1 MDITEISIVHHVA
14 LVLLALWIFAYFGWF
29 HPVLYFISLIYVYRV
44 NEHYNLRLRRR
55 LQFEERK
62 AASQRRLLSDTETVR
77 WLNHAIVKIWPICM
91 EQIASQQFLMPIIPW
106 FLDKFKPWTTRKA
119 VVQHL
124 YLGRNPPMF
133 TEVRV
138 LRESPD
144 DDHLVLELGMSFLS
158 ADDMSAILAVQLRK
172 RVGFGISAN
181 MHMTGMHIEGKIL
194 VGIKFLRHWPFIGR
208 VRVCFVEQPYIQLTV
223 KPIFSHGIDVTELP
237 GIAGW
242 LDKILAVAFEQTLV
256 EPNMMV
262 IDVEKFALAPT
273 ENWFTVDEKRPIAF
287 AKVEI
292 LEANDMKPSDLN
304 GLADPYV
311 KGQLG
316 PYRFRTKI
324 QRKTLSPKWLE
335 EFKIPLSSW
344 EVPNVLV
351 LEARDKDHIFDDIL
365 GDCSININE
374 LRGGQRHDKWISLRN
389 VKIGRLHLAITILE
403 GEEENKQGKEKEKQ
417 GDCEEPPKNMESTDP
432 RPSSVTENFSNV
444 DTPMD
449 KSKKM
454 VDEFEPVDFEGQEKT
469 GIWVHHP
476 GSDVSQT
483 WEPRKGR
490 ALRTETTQLHSV
502 DEDNSNNS
510 PRSACSECP
519 SSDNSFDENT
529 SGSSSHKPGT
539 RTIRKGLH
547 KIGSMFRKTSKN
559 DSSSSKNQSPRLND
573 DCVLPS
579 PGPNLHAVGDNGRA
593 VKLIVDDACVE
604 NIRGEMQDQKSE
616 AKVKTPKQGSGK
628 LGHVKSA
635 MSRKSSKKVTEAV
648 EMADNESSHG
658 INSSNDA
665 MKHPFVVE
673 GASIDA
679 TSLCAHDEKPVN
691 NVDEI

>member
-1 MDITEISIVHHVA
+1 MDVTEISIVHHVA
-14 LVLLALWIFAYFGWF
+14 LVLLALWIFAYLGLF

-62 AASQRRLLSDTETVR
+62 AASQRRLLSDTESVR
-77 WLNHAIVKIWPICM
+77 WLNHAVAKIWPICM
-91 EQIASQQFLMPIIPW
+91 EEIASQQFLMPIIPW
-106 FLDKFKPWTTRKA
+106 FLDKFKPWTARKA

-133 TEVRV
+133 TDMRV
-138 LRESPD
+138 LRDSPD

-194 VGIKFLRHWPFIGR
+194 VGVKFLRHWPFIGR

-262 IDVEKFALAPT
+262 IDVQKFVSAPT

-324 QRKTLSPKWLE
+324 QKKTLSPKWME
-335 EFKIPLSSW
+335 EFKIPISSW

-351 LEARDKDHIFDDIL
+351 LEVRDKDHIFDDLL

-374 LRGGQRHDKWISLRN
+374 LRGGQRHDKWISLCH
-389 VKIGRLHLAITILE
+389 VKIGRLHLAITLLE
-403 GEEENKQGKEKEKQ
+403 GEEENQKGKEKEKQ
-417 GDCEEPPKNMESTDP
+417 VDEEESPKRMESTDP
-432 RPSSVTENFSNV
+432 RPSSVSEDYSNV
-444 DTPMD
+444 ETPMD

-454 VDEFEPVDFEGQEKT
+454 ADEFEAVDIEGQEKT

-490 ALRTETTQLHSV
+490 VLRTETTQLYS
-502 DEDNSNNS
+502 EDNSNNS
-510 PRSACSECP
+510 PRSACS
-519 SSDNSFDENT
+519 SSENSIDENT
-529 SGSSSHKPGT
+529 SGNRSHKPGT

-559 DSSSSKNQSPRLND
+559 DNLSLKNQSPRPND
-573 DCVLPS
+573 DSVLPS
-579 PGPNLHAVGDNGRA
+579 PGPNLRAVGDHGSA

-604 NIRGEMQDQKSE
+604 NIRDEMQDQKSE
-616 AKVKTPKQGSGK
+616 VKVKTSKQGSGK
-628 LGHVKSA
+628 LGHIKS
-635 MSRKSSKKVTEAV
+635 SLGRKSSKKLTEEAV
-648 EMADNESSHG
+648 DMADNDSSHGG
-658 INSSNDA
+658 INSSNDS

-679 TSLCAHDEKPVN
+679 TSLCAHDEKSGN

>member
-14 LVLLALWIFAYFGWF
+14 LVLLGLWILASFGWC
-29 HPVLYFISLIYVYRV
+29 HPVLFFISLLYLFRV
-44 NEHYNLRLRRR
+44 NEHYTLRLRRR

-62 AASQRRLLSDTETVR
+62 YASQRKLLSDTESVR
-77 WLNHAIVKIWPICM
+77 WLNHAIAKVWPICM
-91 EQIASQQFLMPIIPW
+91 EQIASQQFLLPIIPW
-106 FLDKFKPWTTRKA
+106 FLDKFKPWTARKA

-133 TEVRV
+133 TDMRV
-138 LRESPD
+138 LRESAD

-172 RVGFGISAN
+172 RLGFGISAN

-194 VGIKFLRHWPFIGR
+194 VGVKFLRHWPFIGR

-262 IDVEKFALAPT
+262 IDVEKFVSAPT

-292 LEANDMKPSDLN
+292 LEGNDMKPSDMN

-316 PYRFRTKI
+316 SYRFRTKI

-335 EFKIPLSSW
+335 EFKIPISSW
-344 EVPNVLV
+344 EVPNVLI
-351 LEARDKDHIFDDIL
+351 LEVRDKDHIFDDVL
-365 GDCSININE
+365 GNCSININE
-374 LRGGQRHDKWISLRN
+374 LRGGQRHDKWISLHN

-403 GEEENKQGKEKEKQ
+403 GEEGKESKRGKDNVGDDGGKENV
-417 GDCEEPPKNMESTDP
+417 GDDEELSKSPESSNHP
-432 RPSSVTENFSNV
+432 QPSSVTENNSNA
-444 DTPMD
+444 DAPMD
-449 KSKKM
+449 ASKKM
-454 VDEFEPVDFEGQEKT
+454 ADEFEPIDIEGQEKT

-476 GSDVSQT
+476 GSDVCQI

-490 ALRTETTQLHSV
+490 VRHPETTQLYSV
-502 DEDNSNNS
+502 DDDSSNNS
-510 PRSACSECP
+510 PRSAAGSECQ
-519 SSDNSFDENT
+519 SSDNSVDENT
-529 SGSSSHKPGT
+529 SGNTSHRPGT

-547 KIGSMFRKTSKN
+547 KIGSIFHRSSKSG
-559 DSSSSKNQSPRLND
+559 SSSLKNRSPRPNEEYI
-573 DCVLPS
+573 LPS
-579 PGPNLHAVGDNGRA
+579 PRPNLRAVGDNGRT
-593 VKLIVDDACVE
+593 VKLIVDDVCVE
-604 NIRGEMQDQKSE
+604 DTRDEMQDQKRE
-616 AKVKTPKQGSGK
+616 GKTAKQGGGT
-628 LGHVKSA
+628 LGNIKNALSK
-635 MSRKSSKKVTEAV
+635 KSSKKVKEAV

-658 INSSNDA
+658 MDPLNDT
-665 MKHPFVVE
+665 MKHPLVVE

-679 TSLCAHDEKPVN
+679 CS
-691 NVDEI
+691 NVCS